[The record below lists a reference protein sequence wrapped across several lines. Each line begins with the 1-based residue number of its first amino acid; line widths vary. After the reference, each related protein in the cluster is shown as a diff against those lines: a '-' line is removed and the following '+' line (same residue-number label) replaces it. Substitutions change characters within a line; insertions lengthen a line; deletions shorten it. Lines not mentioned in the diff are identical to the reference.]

1 MRRTALLLIVPMVL
15 ICSAGAQNAR
25 VSNANEPVA
34 RGQKLK
40 NLLSPQAQR
49 NLSLA
54 EQKFNTDISGRKALS
69 SSELRLLAQ
78 SAIRGRFPRATSGE
92 LNSLAAILLSDW
104 VTSERSRI
112 QRLQTKAQGQSIG
125 DDTQLAYD
133 DLRNTLQN
141 VQQAVQTISD
151 ISKMMQDKEES
162 IIRNMKD

>member
-54 EQKFNTDISGRKALS
+54 EQKFSTDISGRKVLP

-78 SAIRGRFPRATSGE
+78 SAIRRRFPRATSGE
-92 LNSLAAILLSDW
+92 LNGLTAILLSDW

-112 QRLQTKAQGQSIG
+112 QRLQATAKGQSTG
-125 DDTQLAYD
+125 DDTQLANAELQD
-133 DLRNTLQN
+133 TLQRE
-141 VQQAVQTISD
+141 QQAIQTISD
-151 ISKMMQDKEES
+151 ILKTMQDTDES
-162 IIRNMKD
+162 IINNMKD